1 VHAPDETKMTR
12 AVAQESF
19 DLHLFTGFSSSL
31 STGETKTTPKGSN
44 IHSEM
49 MFQPQFARTELENFK
64 RRLQFKNGTRA
75 NLVMEEAFK
84 DLERKEKM
92 KDFMV
97 DQRGKR
103 DLAQFKSRGCR

>member
-1 VHAPDETKMTR
+1 MPWRRKPSTNILLLD
-12 AVAQESF
+12 F
-19 DLHLFTGFSSSL
+19 LHRFLR

-49 MFQPQFARTELENFK
+49 MFQPQFGRTELENFK

>member
-19 DLHLFTGFSSSL
+19 DLHLFT
-31 STGETKTTPKGSN
+31 TGETKTTPKGSN